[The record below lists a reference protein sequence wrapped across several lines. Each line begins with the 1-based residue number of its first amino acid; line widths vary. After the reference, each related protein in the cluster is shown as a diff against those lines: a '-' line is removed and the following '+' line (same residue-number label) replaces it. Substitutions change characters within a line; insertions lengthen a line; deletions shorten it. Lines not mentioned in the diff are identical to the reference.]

1 MVGLA
6 ADQFTKYLVVSRLT
20 LEETIPVLGDVL
32 QFHFVKNP
40 GAAFSMASGS
50 TWIFSILASAVV
62 IGIVVFAR
70 KIRSRAWAIV
80 IGMLLGG
87 VLGNLTDRLFREP
100 SFGLGHVIDFIYTPW
115 MMPAIYNVADILICC
130 SMVLFLIL
138 TFMGINMDGTRTP
151 SKREQQKLDAEAT
164 ESAEAEPAPEAEL
177 TPTSTPETNSGP
189 DAKP

>member
-151 SKREQQKLDAEAT
+151 SKREEQKLDAEAA
-164 ESAEAEPAPEAEL
+164 ESAEAEPEPEAEL